1 MAYVNTYMWNLE
13 EWDRYSY
20 LQNRNRDTDIENK
33 GMDTKGEKQLGR
45 IGRLGLIYTLLIL
58 CIEQIPNKNII
69 YNTGKSTQ

>member
-45 IGRLGLIYTLLIL
+45 AGLV
-58 CIEQIPNKNII
+58 
-69 YNTGKSTQ
+69 